1 MCKKNVIFVRLKQL
15 VMLDENFYRLALRYQ
30 QKIGNGL
37 VKKLIRMFGSAQAVF
52 DRNAHQY
59 AINQGWN
66 RSIPFPKITREVEK
80 SVAVDLKQIERGE
93 VKICHFTDAEYPQR
107 LLYCRDSPPTFF
119 YKGNSIFNSRKS
131 LAVVGT
137 RNATPYGTDVVRK
150 ILADFQGDD
159 LTVISGMALGI
170 DTVAH
175 EAALQN
181 NLPTIAVLGSGL
193 GVVYPPLNLQLSEK
207 IIKSGGALLSEFSF
221 KTQPDRQN
229 FPARNRIVAG
239 MSDAVLVAE
248 TGVKGGSVITA
259 EIASSYNRDV
269 FAVPGSVFAS
279 AQEGCNELI
288 RKNIA
293 ALVTSGT
300 DIIEMMGW
308 NLPERKYIQP
318 QLFVEF
324 SENEK
329 MILALFAEKQ
339 ELTVDEIVAKMSDCC
354 KPSKVSSLL
363 LGLELNG
370 VIECRPGKLYRIIQ
384 K

>member
-1 MCKKNVIFVRLKQL
+1 
-15 VMLDENFYRLALRYQ
+15 
-30 QKIGNGL
+30 
-37 VKKLIRMFGSAQAVF
+37 
-52 DRNAHQY
+52 
-59 AINQGWN
+59 
-66 RSIPFPKITREVEK
+66 
-80 SVAVDLKQIERGE
+80 
-93 VKICHFTDAEYPQR
+93 
-107 LLYCRDSPPTFF
+107 
-119 YKGNSIFNSRKS
+119 
-131 LAVVGT
+131 
-137 RNATPYGTDVVRK
+137 
-150 ILADFQGDD
+150 
-159 LTVISGMALGI
+159 
-170 DTVAH
+170 
-175 EAALQN
+175 
-181 NLPTIAVLGSGL
+181 
-193 GVVYPPLNLQLSEK
+193 
-207 IIKSGGALLSEFSF
+207 
-221 KTQPDRQN
+221 
-229 FPARNRIVAG
+229 

-248 TGVKGGSVITA
+248 TGVKGGSIITA

-329 MILALFAEKQ
+329 MILTLFAEKQ
-339 ELTVDEIVAKMSDCC
+339 ELSVDEIVAKMSDCC